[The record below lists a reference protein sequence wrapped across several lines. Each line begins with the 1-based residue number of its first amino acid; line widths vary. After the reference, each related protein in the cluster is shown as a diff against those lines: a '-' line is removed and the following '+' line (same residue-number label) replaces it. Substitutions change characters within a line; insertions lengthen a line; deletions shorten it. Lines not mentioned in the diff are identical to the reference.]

1 MSHLV
6 QSKESPHTKWY
17 RITWCKVIPSHLTQ
31 NCVSS
36 GLTQSCSESSD
47 MVSSPLTQ
55 NCTKITDTKLRIKS
69 PGTKYRV
76 TYHES
81 SIKHESLFQNSCIKY
96 SNTGCS
102 LNIVFFFRFL
112 KNMLDSIFPRCQCV
126 YTYRAGRNP
135 ALHQNW
141 QSSEKSYK
149 EKTQFLMNILYI

>member
-17 RITWCKVIPSHLTQ
+17 RITWCKVVPSHLTQ
-31 NCVSS
+31 NWVSS

-47 MVSSPLTQ
+47 MISSHLTQ

-102 LNIVFFFRFL
+102 LNIVFFSDFWKICWTLFSLGVSVCTHNRQVENQRCSRNGRVKKNHNIFRKKHNF
-112 KNMLDSIFPRCQCV
+112 
-126 YTYRAGRNP
+126 
-135 ALHQNW
+135 
-141 QSSEKSYK
+141 
-149 EKTQFLMNILYI
+149 